1 MMKRLEGKV
10 ALVTGAARGIGREY
24 ALRLASLGADVGVI
38 DIDLKSY
45 QHFEKEKIDERFDT
59 VVDEIKNLGVNV
71 FGAEADISNEDQ
83 VIQAINKIRENLGEI
98 DILIAN
104 AGGGSGSVDENAA
117 STMDSEH
124 LKVVMERNL
133 YGTIYSVKAVAE
145 QMKKKN
151 YGKIITVTSVA
162 GIKAIAGGTYSHY
175 GAAKAA
181 IINYTK
187 YLAQDL
193 GPYNIT
199 VNAIAPGYIG
209 TGRLMEQFEK
219 AGVET
224 FTEQTALKRL
234 GTPEDCANVIEFL
247 STNLSDY
254 VTGTVI
260 DVTGGLVQ

>member
-1 MMKRLEGKV
+1 MRRLEGKV
-10 ALVTGAARGIGREY
+10 AIVTGAARGIGREY
-24 ALRLASLGADVGVI
+24 ALRLASLGANVGII
-38 DIDLKSY
+38 DIDLKAY
-45 QHFEKEKIDERFDT
+45 QHFEREQLSGDFET
-59 VVDEIKNLGVNV
+59 VVDEIKSFGVNSIGV
-71 FGAEADISNEDQ
+71 EADISNELE
-83 VIQAINKIRENLGEI
+83 VVNAVNKIRAEIGDI

-104 AGGGSGSVDENAA
+104 AGGGSGDITENAA
-117 STMDSEH
+117 SSIDSAQ

-133 YGTIYSVKAVAE
+133 YGTIYSVKAVASD
-145 QMKKKN
+145 MKKRN

-162 GIKAIAGGTYSHY
+162 GIKANDSGTYSHY

-219 AGVET
+219 VGVDSYAN
-224 FTEQTALKRL
+224 QTALKRL
-234 GTPEDCANVIEFL
+234 GTPQDCANVIEFL
-247 STNLSDY
+247 ATELSDY
-254 VTGTVI
+254 VTGSVI
-260 DVTGGLVQ
+260 DVTGGLVL